1 MKDAYAEF
9 QKFRQNWQQVRSQR
23 PGEVDFSPFGFKGGN
38 AADFDALFEE
48 WEQALATAASKTR
61 SVGADDKAL
70 EAVIIYIIAQL
81 NNSIVATTN
90 NGFQWLI
97 QSGFAQRVSELNVA
111 LTPVLDR
118 RFRVRKALMEAAAK
132 DALNNDISKVE
143 AAAPLADTLVE
154 QQETIR
160 QQATDIEE
168 ALTQSKASEQQAK
181 ASKDEAHEHLETIKQ
196 VAQEATTTKSDYDK
210 MVADA
215 HEVLEAAKKI
225 LNTINGDR
233 ESADK
238 QVVESSNQLEVAN
251 MKIMKAIADI
261 NRQGLA
267 GAFDDSAGRLG
278 RERIRWMAT
287 FFAAIVYLVVV
298 VLLNSEAGLALLR
311 IPTSATA
318 TLPLWERALHI
329 LPLAAPGIWLGWF
342 AAKNASLT
350 ARIQQDYVYKVAT
363 AQSFE
368 AYKREVAATDDKA
381 LEKQLLETTIRNF
394 GDNPIRIYDGTNVE
408 GHPLEGLKSVLDDK
422 SFDRLLNILKA
433 IKPSVGG

>member
-9 QKFRQNWQQVRSQR
+9 QNLRQNWQQVRSKR
-23 PGEVDFSPFGFKGGN
+23 PGEVDFSPFGFKG
-38 AADFDALFEE
+38 AKATDFDALFEE
-48 WEQALATAASKTR
+48 WEQALATAASKTK
-61 SVGADDKAL
+61 SVAADDQAL
-70 EAVIIYIIAQL
+70 EAVIIYIITQL
-81 NNSIVATTN
+81 NNSITATTN

-118 RFRVRKALMEAAAK
+118 RFRIRKALLEAAAK
-132 DALNNDISKVE
+132 DVLNNDITKVE
-143 AAAPLADTLVE
+143 AAAPLADALVE
-154 QQETIR
+154 QQKAIQ
-160 QQATDIEE
+160 QQAAGIEE
-168 ALTQSKASEQQAK
+168 ALTQSKASEQQAE
-181 ASKDEAHEHLETIKQ
+181 ASKNRAQEHLEAIKQ
-196 VAQEATTTKSDYDK
+196 AEQEVTTTKSDYDK
-210 MVADA
+210 TVADA
-215 HEVLEAAKKI
+215 HETLVAAKKI
-225 LNTINGDR
+225 LDTIAGDR

-238 QVVESSNQLEVAN
+238 QVAESSNQLEIAN
-251 MKIMKAIADI
+251 KKIMKAIADI

-267 GAFDDSAGRLG
+267 GAFDDSAKRLG

-287 FFAAIVYLVVV
+287 FSAAIIYLIIVVI
-298 VLLNSEAGLALLR
+298 LNSEAGQTILGFA
-311 IPTSATA
+311 PNATA
-318 TLPLWERALHI
+318 TLPLWERALHV

-368 AYKREVAATDDKA
+368 AYKREVAAADDKA

-394 GDNPIRIYDGTNVE
+394 GDNPIRIYNGTSVE

-422 SFDRLLNILKA
+422 SFNRLLDILKA